1 LFHHVVG
8 INVLVADEI
17 GGTPE
22 EEGLLACIFCQ
33 VTGDERCVDLSLMN
47 SVSFFVELASS
58 VESFGVRGCEEDGA
72 FGDKA
77 HISVFEVIDRPL
89 AHHVLILLLL

>member
-1 LFHHVVG
+1 
-8 INVLVADEI
+8 
-17 GGTPE
+17 
-22 EEGLLACIFCQ
+22 
-33 VTGDERCVDLSLMN
+33 MY